1 MGAPRGVSVR
11 RAVFDTNVVVSA
23 LVFQSRLAWLRQAWK
38 GDCAPVICAEAA
50 DELIRVL
57 AYPKFKL
64 PAQSQRVLLDEYLP
78 FAVEVPLPEPL
89 PPLPTPCRDRKDAVF
104 LHLALAAACPLVS
117 GDADLT
123 VLRDVTALSILSAA
137 ELRSLL
143 HEKDPRQG
151 G

>member
-1 MGAPRGVSVR
+1 MGSPRGVSVR

-38 GDCAPVICAEAA
+38 DDCSPVICAETT
-50 DELIRVL
+50 DELLRVL

-64 PAQSQRVLLDEYLP
+64 TGAAQRVLLDDYLP
-78 FAVEVPLPEPL
+78 FAVTIALPEPL
-89 PPLPTPCRDRKDAVF
+89 PPLPAPCRDRKDAVF
-104 LHLALAAACPLVS
+104 LHLALTAACPLVS

-123 VLRDVTALSILSAA
+123 VLRGVATLPILSGA

-143 HEKDPRQG
+143 YGEPKQDG
-151 G
+151 